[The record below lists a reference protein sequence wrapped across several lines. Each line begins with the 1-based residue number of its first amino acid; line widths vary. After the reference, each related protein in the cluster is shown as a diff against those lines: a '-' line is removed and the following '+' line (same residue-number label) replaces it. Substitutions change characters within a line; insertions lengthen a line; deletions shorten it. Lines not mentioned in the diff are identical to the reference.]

1 VTRTNTPRAAR
12 LLAVL
17 NDSTMVIRSAIRR
30 STKGSSVRIRPVEER
45 DFPALQDIE
54 HATAE
59 QFRSAGIDAIADLG
73 PFDDEELTDFVR
85 AGRAWVAVGDDDQPL
100 GFLVTDVVDDCLY
113 IAEVD
118 VHPRHARRGIGRQ
131 LIEHATTGGHSA
143 LILTTF
149 RDVPWNAPYYQR
161 LGFVILA
168 DDKVPPGL
176 RAIREYQATIGL
188 DRWPRVCMR
197 RDLVAM

>member
-1 VTRTNTPRAAR
+1 
-12 LLAVL
+12 
-17 NDSTMVIRSAIRR
+17 M
-30 STKGSSVRIRPVEER
+30 RIRPVEKR

-54 HATAE
+54 NATAE
-59 QFRSAGIDAIADLG
+59 QFRSAGIAAIADLG
-73 PFDDEELTDFVR
+73 PFTDEEMTGFVD
-85 AGRAWVAVGDDDQPL
+85 AGLAWVAADEDDVPV
-100 GFLVTDVVDDCLY
+100 GFLVANVVDGCLY
-113 IAEVD
+113 ISEVG
-118 VHPRHARRGIGRQ
+118 VHPRGARQGLGRQ
-131 LIEHATTGGHSA
+131 LIDHAGTGGYPA

-168 DDKVPPGL
+168 GDEVTPGL

-197 RDLVAM
+197 RNLITR